1 MLSGG
6 SATIVISRRAVL
18 SACMLSGGSATIVIS
33 HLEQQRVAR
42 VLERLESLGA
52 ARVQDVLRLQHER
65 DVILI
70 GSPGGARRDHEQL
83 VRLLDLLEDLARRR
97 VGILIGVVARRELVV
112 RPAEDRVRLGI
123 RGEVLALDVEHLEGI
138 VP

>member
-1 MLSGG
+1 MPRSRDDL
-6 SATIVISRRAVL
+6 ATS
-18 SACMLSGGSATIVIS
+18 S

-52 ARVQDVLRLQHER
+52 ARVEDVLRLQHER
-65 DVILI
+65 DVILVR
-70 GSPGGARRDHEQL
+70 PTGGARRAHEQL

-123 RGEVLALDVEHLEGI
+123 RREVLALDVEHLQGV

>member
-1 MLSGG
+1 
-6 SATIVISRRAVL
+6 
-18 SACMLSGGSATIVIS
+18 MLSGGSATIVIS

-70 GSPGGARRDHEQL
+70 GPTGGARRDHEQL
-83 VRLLDLLEDLARRR
+83 IRLLNLLEDLARRR
-97 VGILIGVVARRELVV
+97 VGILIGVVARCELVV
-112 RPAEDRVRLGI
+112 RPAEDWVRLGI
-123 RGEVLALDVEHLEGI
+123 RGEVLALDVEHLEGV